1 MSAQKIQNPDP
12 RRQANAQPSLKKS
25 SQPNRGRWLG
35 FGFGLAGV
43 AMLSA
48 TAGALLA
55 VSLSTTPLQQ
65 QKLSPE
71 EAAVF
76 SQGDLTKLG
85 MRLPELTRPVNVL
98 VLGLKVLTSDLED
111 PPKDNLGYIAWVDG
125 FKGLTDTMLL
135 LRFDP
140 PNKKLTVLSIPRDSR
155 TYIEGRGLAKINE
168 AHYYGGPALA
178 AKSVSKLLG
187 GVGIDRYVVV
197 NVQGMKSLVDAL
209 GGLNMYVPKDMK
221 YVDESQHL
229 YVDLKMGQQRLTG
242 DQVVQY
248 LVYRHDDL
256 GDIGRVQR
264 QQLLMRAFAEQTFN
278 IGTVS
283 KLPQLLSA
291 VQSHIDTNLTIEEL
305 VALVGFSTQMKR
317 SDIQMLMVPGDFSD
331 PKEFKASYWL
341 PDQSGIESLMAKHF
355 DFGSSWSAQNAN
367 PSFLRIAIQDSTGDA
382 DAVDGLVSTL
392 NQAGYQSVRVSRPWN
407 EPLEVTQIVA
417 QDGDPK
423 GAEAIHQS
431 LGFGEVLIEST
442 GSLRSDVTIK
452 LGKDWLKRKLPST
465 SQSINNSRPSSN
477 NLRQSSRKRF

>member
-1 MSAQKIQNPDP
+1 MSAQKIPNPDP
-12 RRQANAQPSLKKS
+12 KRQPNAQPPIKKS
-25 SQPNRGRWLG
+25 PQSNQGRWLG

-85 MRLPELTRPVNVL
+85 MRLPELTRPVNIL

-140 PNKKLTVLSIPRDSR
+140 PNKKLIVLSIPRDSR

-221 YVDESQHL
+221 YIDESQHL
-229 YVDLKMGQQRLTG
+229 FINLKAGQQRLTG
-242 DQVVQY
+242 EQVVQY
-248 LVYRHDDL
+248 LLYRHDDL

-264 QQLLMRAFAEQTFN
+264 QQLLMRAFADQTFN
-278 IGTVS
+278 IGTLS
-283 KLPQLLSA
+283 RLPQLLSA
-291 VQSHIDTNLTIEEL
+291 IQSHIDTNLTIEEL
-305 VALVGFSTQMKR
+305 VALVGFSTQTKR
-317 SDIQMLMVPGDFSD
+317 SDIQMLMVPGEFSD

-341 PDQSGIESLMAKHF
+341 PDQSGIESMMAKNF
-355 DFGSSWSAQNAN
+355 EFGSSWSVQNSD
-367 PSFLRIAIQDSTGDA
+367 PSFLRIVLQDSTGDA
-382 DAVDGLVSTL
+382 DAADGLVTTL
-392 NQAGYQSVRVSRPWN
+392 NQAGYQNVRVAKPWS
-407 EPLEVTQIVA
+407 EPLETTRIVA
-417 QDGDPK
+417 QDGDIQ
-423 GAEAIHQS
+423 GAQAIRQS
-431 LGFGEVLIEST
+431 LGFGEVLVEST
-442 GSLRSDVTIK
+442 GTLRSDVTIK
-452 LGKDWLKRKLPST
+452 IGKDWLKKHGPST
-465 SQSINNSRPSSN
+465 RRSPNH
-477 NLRQSSRKRF
+477 RKF